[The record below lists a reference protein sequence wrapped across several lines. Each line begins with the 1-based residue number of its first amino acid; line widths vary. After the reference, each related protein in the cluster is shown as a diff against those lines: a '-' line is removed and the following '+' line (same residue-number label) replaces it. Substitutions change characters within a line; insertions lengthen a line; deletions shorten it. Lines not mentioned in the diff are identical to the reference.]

1 MKEYKKRPY
10 GRPVTCVWEVT
21 MGCNMRCG
29 HCGSSCAEPLKDEL
43 TSEEAL
49 GLCEQLADLGLKWVT
64 LSGGEPTTR
73 RDLPELV
80 RRLTQ
85 LGVSVN
91 IITNGWLLNQRLV
104 QQLKESGVATIA
116 ISIDGTGEIHDR
128 VRRPGAFAHAEQAFA
143 ALKEAGITSGA
154 VTTLTKVNL
163 PVLGELKEEL
173 IRIGADSWQV
183 QLGLPMGNLKGRP
196 DWVLDPEQVQEVID
210 FCYETAKEG
219 RIKIFPADCIG
230 YYSKKEMETR
240 RISFGADRA
249 SPWSGCSAG
258 LYSFGILH
266 NGEILGCT
274 SIRDRE
280 FVEGSIRK
288 RPLREIWESENAFL
302 WSRELAR
309 ERLSGQCKSCAYGS
323 KCLGG
328 CPNTRLTMDGS
339 IYGENRYCAY
349 NLAVGQMKKRYGM
362 ETDQEK
368 LFETG
373 DALVRAGYYQ
383 EGAIALS
390 RLLELS
396 PESVEARLIRA
407 YAEYRCG
414 NYEKCLE
421 DNERVLDSEPENLD
435 ALDGSATALF
445 AMGESERA
453 ISRMKQ
459 AAAIPGSRQGEMQNN
474 LRQMEGAMA

>member
-1 MKEYKKRPY
+1 
-10 GRPVTCVWEVT
+10 
-21 MGCNMRCG
+21 MRCG
-29 HCGSSCAEPLKDEL
+29 HCGSSCAEPLEDEL

-73 RDLPELV
+73 KDLPELV

-85 LGVSVN
+85 LGISVN
-91 IITNGWLLNQRLV
+91 IITNGWLLNPTLV
-104 QQLKESGVATIA
+104 QKLKESGVATVA
-116 ISIDGTGEIHDR
+116 ISIDGTGKIHDQ

-143 ALKEAGITSGA
+143 ALKKAGITAGA

-163 PVLGELKEEL
+163 PVLRELKEEL

-183 QLGLPMGNLKGRP
+183 QLGLPMGNMKERP
-196 DWVLDPEQVQEVID
+196 DWVLDPEQMQDVID

-240 RISFGADRA
+240 RISFHADHA

-274 SIRDRE
+274 SIRERE
-280 FVEGSIRK
+280 FIEGSIRE
-288 RPLREIWESENAFL
+288 RPLREIWESENAFR
-302 WSRELAR
+302 WSRELAK
-309 ERLSGQCKSCAYGS
+309 EKLSGQCRNCAYGS
-323 KCLGG
+323 RCLGG
-328 CPNTRLTMDGS
+328 CSNTRLTMDGS
-339 IYGENRYCAY
+339 IYGENQYCAY
-349 NLAVGQMKKRYGM
+349 NLAMIKMKNRY
-362 ETDQEK
+362 EAQTDQKK
-368 LFETG
+368 LFEAG
-373 DALVRAGYYQ
+373 DALIRAGYYQ

-396 PESVEARLIRA
+396 PEAVEARLIRA
-407 YAEYRCG
+407 YAEYHCG
-414 NYEKCLE
+414 NYERCLE
-421 DNERVLDSEPENLD
+421 DNEKVLDREPKNLD

-445 AMGESERA
+445 AMGERERA
-453 ISRMKQ
+453 VNRMKQ
-459 AAAIPGSRQGEMQNN
+459 AAAIPGPRQEEMLNN
-474 LRQMEGAMA
+474 LRRMGYVMV

>member
-1 MKEYKKRPY
+1 MKETKARPY
-10 GRPVTCVWEVT
+10 GKPVTCVWEVT

-73 RDLPELV
+73 KDLPKLV
-80 RRLTQ
+80 RRLTE

-91 IITNGWLLNQRLV
+91 IITNGWLLTPVLV
-104 QQLKESGVATIA
+104 QKLKESGIATVA
-116 ISIDGTGEIHDR
+116 ISIDGTCEIHDQ
-128 VRRPGAFAHAEQAFA
+128 VRRQGAFAHAEQAFA
-143 ALKEAGITSGA
+143 ALKEAGITAGA

-163 PVLGELKEEL
+163 PVLRKLKEEL

-183 QLGLPMGNLKGRP
+183 QLGLPMGNLKERP

-210 FCYETAKEG
+210 FCYETATEG

-230 YYSKKEMETR
+230 YYSKKDMETR
-240 RISFGADRA
+240 RISFGSDHA
-249 SPWSGCSAG
+249 SPWTGCSAG
-258 LYSFGILH
+258 VYSFGILH

-280 FVEGSIRK
+280 FIEGSIRE
-288 RPLREIWESENAFL
+288 RPLREIWEREDTFR
-302 WSRELAR
+302 WSRELTR
-309 ERLSGQCKSCAYGS
+309 EKLSGECRSCAYGS
-323 KCLGG
+323 RCLGG

-339 IYGENRYCAY
+339 IYGENQYCAY
-349 NLAVGQMKKRYGM
+349 NLAVNKMKKRYET
-362 ETDQEK
+362 ETDPKK
-368 LFETG
+368 LWKTG

-396 PESVEARLIRA
+396 PESVEAYLIRA

-421 DNERVLDSEPENLD
+421 DNEKVLSSEPENLD

-445 AMGESERA
+445 AMGERERA
-453 ISRMKQ
+453 IGRMRQ
-459 AAAIPGSRQGEMQNN
+459 AAEIPGIRQEEMRNN
-474 LRQMEGAMA
+474 LRQMGVMA